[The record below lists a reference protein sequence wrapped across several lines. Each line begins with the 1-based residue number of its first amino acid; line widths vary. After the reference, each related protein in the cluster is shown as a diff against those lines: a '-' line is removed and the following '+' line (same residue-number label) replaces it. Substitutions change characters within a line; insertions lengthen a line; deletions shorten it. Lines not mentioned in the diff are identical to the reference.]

1 MARSTVS
8 AGDHA
13 LEGLRRQLAYPE
25 IERFRQE
32 ISRYFYG
39 GSPPREEFLG
49 KPLIEVVPEDASV
62 SLAYMV
68 SKTTFPDWKAGTKD
82 EPAPR
87 YFPDSEG
94 GDVGDL
100 VVDDAIVAPRVDP
113 VPSPEDVSV
122 THDDLQELLEGR
134 LITHFTAAEICPRT
148 LAPFSMWTNIIPTL
162 RYAEVLRRE
171 FGPCTVHS
179 GYRDPVHNKEV
190 GGAKR
195 SLHVAFNA
203 LDLDF
208 ADGSPLEWAEA
219 AGDLGL
225 NVFGGVGLYPT
236 FIHIDTR
243 YLVFGRLPWEG

>member
-32 ISRYFYG
+32 SVNLFSPYFYG
-39 GSPPREEFLG
+39 AG
-49 KPLIEVVPEDASV
+49 
-62 SLAYMV
+62 MV
-68 SKTTFPDWKAGTKD
+68 SKTTFPDWKAEAGNEKIPWNVRVMERSPYERWGLD
-82 EPAPR
+82 GP
-87 YFPDSEG
+87 
-94 GDVGDL
+94 V
-100 VVDDAIVAPRVDP
+100 VAPRVDP

-134 LITHFTAAEICPRT
+134 LITHFTAAEICPRA
-148 LAPFSMWTNIIPTL
+148 LPPASIWTNIIPTL

-179 GYRDPVHNKEV
+179 GYRDPVHNKAV

-203 LDLDF
+203 LDLSF
-208 ADGSPLEWAEA
+208 RDGDPSEWADIA
-219 AGDLGL
+219 LLDGL
-225 NVFGGVGLYPT
+225 NQFGGVGCYPT
-236 FIHIDTR
+236 FVHIDTR
-243 YLVFGRLPWEG
+243 YLVFGRPPTSWEE